1 MKLSKNILL
10 FLFAV
15 SFVLCPKSSEGQD
28 YVVDSELGFSTG
40 PNVGQKV
47 PEFSLPDQ
55 NGRKVNLKEL
65 IGKKG
70 AILNFFRS
78 ASW

>member
-1 MKLSKNILL
+1 MNWSNSVLFYLIALILSSYTQFNKEQVYL
-10 FLFAV
+10 
-15 SFVLCPKSSEGQD
+15 
-28 YVVDSELGFSTG
+28 VDTELGFSTG
-40 PNVGQKV
+40 PNVGQTV
-47 PEFSLPDQ
+47 PMFSLPDQ
-55 NGRKVNLKEL
+55 NGRMVSLKEL

>member
-1 MKLSKNILL
+1 MKWSKNILL

-15 SFVLCPKSSEGQD
+15 SFALYPKISEGQD

-40 PNVGQKV
+40 PNVGQIV
-47 PEFSLPDQ
+47 PMFSLPDQ
-55 NGRKVNLKEL
+55 NGKKVSLKEL
-65 IGKKG
+65 IGKNG